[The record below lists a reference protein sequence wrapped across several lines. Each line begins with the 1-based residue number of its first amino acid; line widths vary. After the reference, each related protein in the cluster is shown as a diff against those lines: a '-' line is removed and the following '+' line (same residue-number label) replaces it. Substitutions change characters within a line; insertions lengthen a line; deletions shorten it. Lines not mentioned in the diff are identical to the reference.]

1 MLEKCGDDEGSL
13 HEEQRKVAE
22 ECMYDVL
29 TNFGE
34 AGWLG
39 PEGGWYGPMPD
50 GAGDKQPRFYISL
63 ISDAK
68 PYL

>member
-1 MLEKCGDDEGSL
+1 
-13 HEEQRKVAE
+13 
-22 ECMYDVL
+22 MYDVL